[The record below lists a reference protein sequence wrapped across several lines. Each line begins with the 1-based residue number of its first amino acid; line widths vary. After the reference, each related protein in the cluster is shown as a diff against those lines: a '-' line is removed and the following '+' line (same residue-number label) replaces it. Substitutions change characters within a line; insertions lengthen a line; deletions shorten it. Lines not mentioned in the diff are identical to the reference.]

1 MKWPSEGTA
10 SRSFLGRKFRQNK
23 VDVGNAGDPAF
34 LFCRRVKKFSLS
46 LSVFSLSLS
55 QVGWMILGD
64 VPGGTAFC
72 GVGVRGK
79 QRMENVL

>member
-10 SRSFLGRKFRQNK
+10 SRSFLVRKFRQNK

-46 LSVFSLSLS
+46 PS
-55 QVGWMILGD
+55 QGGWMILGD